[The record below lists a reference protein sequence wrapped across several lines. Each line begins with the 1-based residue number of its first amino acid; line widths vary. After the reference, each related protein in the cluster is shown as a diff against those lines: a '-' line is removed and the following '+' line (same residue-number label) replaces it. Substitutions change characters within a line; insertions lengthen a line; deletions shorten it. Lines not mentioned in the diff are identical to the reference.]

1 MLIVLRRRF
10 NLMPRFIRPL
20 LFILLSSCFF
30 KFSTENKR
38 TIQESYTTCNS
49 IRERITIIHMHLYDS
64 LLSQLN
70 SIREQV
76 VCGVLFISAAAV
88 HLAKESKSDKNNL
101 WLVFVRTR
109 HDLVDIAVFQF
120 AKKSN

>member
-1 MLIVLRRRF
+1 
-10 NLMPRFIRPL
+10 
-20 LFILLSSCFF
+20 
-30 KFSTENKR
+30 
-38 TIQESYTTCNS
+38 
-49 IRERITIIHMHLYDS
+49 MHLYDS

-76 VCGVLFISAAAV
+76 VCGVLFIPAAAV
-88 HLAKESKSDKNNL
+88 LLAKESKSDKNNL

>member
-1 MLIVLRRRF
+1 
-10 NLMPRFIRPL
+10 
-20 LFILLSSCFF
+20 
-30 KFSTENKR
+30 
-38 TIQESYTTCNS
+38 
-49 IRERITIIHMHLYDS
+49 MHLYDS

-76 VCGVLFISAAAV
+76 VCGVLFISAAEAAV
-88 HLAKESKSDKNNL
+88 LLAKESKSDKNNL

>member
-10 NLMPRFIRPL
+10 TLMPRFIRPL
-20 LFILLSSCFF
+20 MFILLSSCFF
-30 KFSTENKR
+30 KFNTENNR
-38 TIQESYTTCNS
+38 TIQESYTTCKS
-49 IRERITIIHMHLYDS
+49 IRERITFIYMHLYDS

-76 VCGVLFISAAAV
+76 VCGVLFISAAV
-88 HLAKESKSDKNNL
+88 LLAKESKSDKNNL